1 MAFRVAINGFGRIGR
16 NVMRAGID
24 NPDVEFVAVN
34 DTFGESGNGKDL
46 MKKYGIDKDAI
57 VAAVKRVMKRKK

>member
-1 MAFRVAINGFGRIGR
+1 MLYEVITSAVAEYLAQS
-16 NVMRAGID
+16 M
-24 NPDVEFVAVN
+24 PTPQEFVAVN

-57 VAAVKRVMKRKK
+57 ISAVKRVLKRKK